1 MRGAGVTGAGGV
13 FLGVRSGL
21 GGWLYGEAGIIA
33 QAVIR
38 LNAQAGVIA
47 QAVILLVVK
56 AEVIAWAISRQS
68 VKAAIAA

>member
-1 MRGAGVTGAGGV
+1 MRGAGVTGAEGV
-13 FLGVRSGL
+13 FLGVRSGM
-21 GGWLYGEAGIIA
+21 GGWLYGE
-33 QAVIR
+33 
-38 LNAQAGVIA
+38 AGVIA

>member
-1 MRGAGVTGAGGV
+1 M
-13 FLGVRSGL
+13 VRQELLLRLLSLECSGRS
-21 GGWLYGEAGIIA
+21 YAR
-33 QAVIR
+33 AVIR

-56 AEVIAWAISRQS
+56 EEVIAWAISRQS